1 MARRTRAFL
10 KWDPVGAPRQ
20 TLQFDVVTNEQ
31 QEGTSEIT
39 EHPVEV
45 GPNVTDH
52 VRSKL
57 NVVTLEAFVSNEPLY
72 DTGGRGASLRAATL
86 DVKLYT
92 PPFAPTPGALFS
104 AIGGGVSRLFGGAP
118 QQVSAN
124 VLQFDREFDAVAE
137 THAILET
144 LRTTAQLIDLYTTT
158 TEYQNMI
165 LERVSLPRD
174 ASTGTGGKFQLSF
187 RQIRLVEVK
196 VVTAPVPTEI
206 RGKKAVKKGPQG
218 PEPVKDPVVKKSV
231 FKSLVGDL
239 FKKP

>member
-10 KWDPVGAPRQ
+10 KWTPEGAPRQ

-31 QEGTSEIT
+31 QEGSSEIT

-57 NVVTLEAFVSNEPLY
+57 NVVTIEGFISNEPLY
-72 DTGGRGASLRAATL
+72 DTGERGASLRTAQL
-86 DVKLYT
+86 DVKTYT
-92 PPFAPTPGALFS
+92 PPLAPTPGALFS
-104 AIGGGVSRLFGGAP
+104 ALGGGVSRLFGAVP
-118 QQVSAN
+118 QQTSVS

-137 THAILET
+137 THEILEN

-158 TEYQNMI
+158 AEYQNMI
-165 LERVSLPRD
+165 LERVTLPRD
-174 ASTGTGGKFQLSF
+174 ASSGTGGKFQLSF

-196 VVTAPVPTEI
+196 LVTAPVPTEV
-206 RGKKAVKKGPQG
+206 RGKKAVKKGPKG
-218 PEPVKDPVVKKSV
+218 PEPVKDPVKLKSV
-231 FKSLVGDL
+231 ARSFLGNIFK
-239 FKKP
+239 P